1 MKKLMKVMGMAL
13 AMLDGA
19 YANVGVFNGSGQT
32 PIVEKTDA
40 VQMVEEEV
48 LMTPRKAKGPVTGS
62 CRNFDPMDYRCT
74 FKLRNLKDE
83 SVELQVGF
91 PLDIETYRMKGVHAE
106 DVGKLVESFN
116 FSAYSGNEKFK
127 VRFVPQDKE
136 KKFSKLF
143 LWTMKFA
150 AHEEQ
155 TLVVS
160 YTMEGYLGLSP
171 VVTLDAKDEV
181 EDLQD
186 IDDGLLFRS
195 FAFGI
200 GEAHIYVT
208 GTGSC
213 WAGDIQKATF
223 KYFPQDFEAYLAKRG
238 ALDETEDERNLRQE
252 EKGKR
257 GKEAR
262 KKSSKGMRNL
272 LKPECRLVR
281 YWHPSPDK
289 WTRKDD
295 GAGRF
300 HYELTFTPFRPSKDD
315 SIILGY
321 VAPPMPTEPD
331 DVDILEDEVREFVKS
346 YGGHEKQYLRDVK
359 DIVLE
364 FYGIKT
370 GNTRIAPF
378 IDKQCWRGQESP
390 GRPSIALKKRLEEKR

>member
-1 MKKLMKVMGMAL
+1 
-13 AMLDGA
+13 
-19 YANVGVFNGSGQT
+19 
-32 PIVEKTDA
+32 
-40 VQMVEEEV
+40 
-48 LMTPRKAKGPVTGS
+48 
-62 CRNFDPMDYRCT
+62 MDYRCT

-181 EDLQD
+181 EDLRD

-238 ALDETEDERNLRQE
+238 ALDETEEERKQRQE

-262 KKSSKGMRNL
+262 NSSKGVRYL

-281 YWHPSPDK
+281 CWHPSPDK

-300 HYELTFTPFRPSKDD
+300 HYELAFTPFRPSEDD

-321 VAPPMPTEPD
+321 VAPPMPTELD
-331 DVDILEDEVREFVKS
+331 DVDILEDVVREFVKS
-346 YGGHEKQYLRDVK
+346 NGGNEKEYLRDVK
-359 DIVLE
+359 DVVLE

-378 IDKQCWRGQESP
+378 IDKQCWKGQELP
-390 GRPSIALKKRLEEKR
+390 GQPSMALRKRLEEKR

>member
-48 LMTPRKAKGPVTGS
+48 LMTPRKARGPVTGS

-143 LWTMKFA
+143 LWPMKFA

-186 IDDGLLFRS
+186 IDDGLLFFS

-200 GEAHIYVT
+200 GEAHTYVT

-223 KYFPQDFEAYLAKRG
+223 K
-238 ALDETEDERNLRQE
+238 
-252 EKGKR
+252 
-257 GKEAR
+257 
-262 KKSSKGMRNL
+262 
-272 LKPECRLVR
+272 
-281 YWHPSPDK
+281 
-289 WTRKDD
+289 
-295 GAGRF
+295 
-300 HYELTFTPFRPSKDD
+300 
-315 SIILGY
+315 
-321 VAPPMPTEPD
+321 
-331 DVDILEDEVREFVKS
+331 
-346 YGGHEKQYLRDVK
+346 
-359 DIVLE
+359 
-364 FYGIKT
+364 
-370 GNTRIAPF
+370 
-378 IDKQCWRGQESP
+378 
-390 GRPSIALKKRLEEKR
+390 

>member
-32 PIVEKTDA
+32 PIAEKTDA

-48 LMTPRKAKGPVTGS
+48 LMTPRRAKGPVTGS
-62 CRNFDPMDYRCT
+62 CRNLDPMDYRCT

-83 SVELQVGF
+83 AVELQVGF

-150 AHEEQ
+150 AHEER
-155 TLVVS
+155 TLFVS

-213 WAGDIQKATF
+213 WAGVIQKATF

-272 LKPECRLVR
+272 LKPGCRLVR

-300 HYELTFTPFRPSKDD
+300 HYELAFTPFRPSKDD

-378 IDKQCWRGQESP
+378 IDKQCWKGQELP
-390 GRPSIALKKRLEEKR
+390 GQPSMALRKRLEEKR

>member
-1 MKKLMKVMGMAL
+1 MKKLMTVMGMAF
-13 AMLDGA
+13 AMVDGA
-19 YANVGVFNGSGQT
+19 FANVGVFNGSGQT

-48 LMTPRKAKGPVTGS
+48 LMTPRKAKGPVTAS
-62 CRNFDPMDYRCT
+62 CRNLDPMDYRCT

-83 SVELQVGF
+83 AVELQVGF
-91 PLDIETYRMKGVHAE
+91 PLNIETYRMKGVHAE
-106 DVGKLVESFN
+106 DVEKLVESFN
-116 FSAYSGNEKFK
+116 FSARSGNEKFK

-150 AHEEQ
+150 AHEER
-155 TLVVS
+155 TLFVS
-160 YTMEGYLGLSP
+160 YTMEGYLGLYY
-171 VVTLDAKDEV
+171 TLSADMQKGDV
-181 EDLQD
+181 DDLCK
-186 IDDGLLFRS
+186 IDGGLLVGLFES
-195 FAFGI
+195 GI
-200 GEAHIYVT
+200 GEVHMYVT

-238 ALDETEDERNLRQE
+238 ALDETEDERKQRQE

-262 KKSSKGMRNL
+262 NSSKGVRDL

-315 SIILGY
+315 SIILGF

-331 DVDILEDEVREFVKS
+331 DVDILEDVVREFVKS
-346 YGGHEKQYLRDVK
+346 NGGNEKQYMRDVK
-359 DIVLE
+359 DVVLE

-378 IDKQCWRGQESP
+378 IDKQCWKGQESP

>member
-1 MKKLMKVMGMAL
+1 MKKLMMVVGMAF
-13 AMLDGA
+13 AMVDGA

-83 SVELQVGF
+83 AVELQVGF

-116 FSAYSGNEKFK
+116 FSACSGNEKFE
-127 VRFVPQDKE
+127 VRYVPQDKE

-143 LWTMKFA
+143 LWTMEFA
-150 AHEEQ
+150 AHEER

-181 EDLQD
+181 EDLRD

-200 GEAHIYVT
+200 GEAHTYVT

-238 ALDETEDERNLRQE
+238 ALDETEEERKQRQE

-289 WTRKDD
+289 WTRKED

-331 DVDILEDEVREFVKS
+331 DVDILEDMVREFVKS
-346 YGGHEKQYLRDVK
+346 NGGNEKQYLRDVK
-359 DIVLE
+359 DVVLE

-370 GNTRIAPF
+370 GNTRIAHF
-378 IDKQCWRGQESP
+378 IDKQCWKGQESP
-390 GRPSIALKKRLEEKR
+390 GQPSMALKKRLEEKR